1 MTTATLAPQLP
12 CEIVDFDVE
21 GTEPVKLD
29 TTFRCDRCPAQAY
42 VLVTLTS
49 GGQLTFCMHHANQH
63 REALLPISSEW
74 YSETSRL
81 FNENKK
87 KGSEN

>member
-1 MTTATLAPQLP
+1 
-12 CEIVDFDVE
+12 
-21 GTEPVKLD
+21 
-29 TTFRCDRCPAQAY
+29 
-42 VLVTLTS
+42 
-49 GGQLTFCMHHANQH
+49 MHHANQH